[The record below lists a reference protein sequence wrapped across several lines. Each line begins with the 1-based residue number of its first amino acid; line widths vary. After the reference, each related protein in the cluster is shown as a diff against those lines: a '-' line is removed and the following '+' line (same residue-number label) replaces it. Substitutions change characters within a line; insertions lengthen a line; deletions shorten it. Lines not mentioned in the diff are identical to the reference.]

1 VTSPVQIGLLPLDV
15 DGIDGVQAK
24 PRRESETALV
34 RPLRQWRE
42 DDGLPIKKKKIV
54 LVKSGIFWG
63 TKNNSEKLPVGQ
75 TKARSALDKHGK
87 PIRSIVNAF
96 IVVVNA
102 KKTNKSP

>member
-54 LVKSGIFWG
+54 FGKIGNLLG
-63 TKNNSEKLPVGQ
+63 
-75 TKARSALDKHGK
+75 DKE
-87 PIRSIVNAF
+87 
-96 IVVVNA
+96 
-102 KKTNKSP
+102 

>member
-1 VTSPVQIGLLPLDV
+1 MLTELMGSKRNHVVKVKPLSY
-15 DGIDGVQAK
+15 GHFANGGRTMACQ
-24 PRRESETALV
+24 
-34 RPLRQWRE
+34 LR
-42 DDGLPIKKKKIV
+42 KKKIV

-63 TKNNSEKLPVGQ
+63 TKNNSEKLSVGQ
-75 TKARSALDKHGK
+75 TRARSALDKHGK